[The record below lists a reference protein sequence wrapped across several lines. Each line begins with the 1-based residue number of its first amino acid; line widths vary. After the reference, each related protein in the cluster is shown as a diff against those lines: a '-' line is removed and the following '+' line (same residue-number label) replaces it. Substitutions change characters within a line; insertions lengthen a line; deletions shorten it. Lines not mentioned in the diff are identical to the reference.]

1 MLKEHYVRL
10 NDSGEALLTFHDRL
24 PAMPTERVFKD
35 SGAMIAPCVI
45 ARTGIMEYRAR
56 ELGPQFANRNPDDII
71 RIATFEEDLFDADS
85 LATYRSSPITNGHPD
100 EDVTVE
106 NAKELAKGS
115 LEGMPVACKDA
126 GELKGVLVINDADLI
141 AEVKAG
147 KAELSSGHKC
157 RLVLNDTGS
166 GDWDAKKVGIKNN
179 HIAVEKTGRAGHNVR
194 IADAADELVALKDS
208 VKELETKLAD
218 AETKLAVQI
227 DAAETTKVT
236 LADRDTRIAEL
247 ELQLKDAVPKDQ
259 VNELVKGRVQF
270 IAEAR
275 TLCDS
280 KSDFASMTEV
290 EVKREVLTK
299 LLDKDYSAKDDA
311 FINMRYEVLREEGAP
326 EDASSQFR
334 QVLKDSAEQ
343 LLKDEADKNKPS
355 PAEEARQKMIARN
368 AGKTC

>member
-10 NDSGEALLTFHDRL
+10 NDSGEELLTFHDRL
-24 PAMPTERVFKD
+24 PAMPTERMFKD

-56 ELGPQFANRNPDDII
+56 ELGSQFANRNPDDII

-85 LATYRSSPITNGHPD
+85 LATYRSSPITNGHPN

-106 NAKELAKGS
+106 NAKDLAKGS

-157 RLVLNDTGS
+157 RLVLNDTGE
-166 GDWDAKKVGIKNN
+166 GNWDAKKVGIKNN
-179 HIAVEKTGRAGHNVR
+179 HIAVEKTGRAGHDVR

-208 VKELETKLAD
+208 VKELETKLSD

-236 LADRDTRIAEL
+236 LTDRDTRIAEL
-247 ELQLKDAVPKDQ
+247 EIQLKDAVTKDQ

-299 LLDKDYSAKDDA
+299 LLDKDYSAKDEA